1 MTQHN
6 VGALLVV
13 KPSGK
18 DAIAGIVTER
28 GENAVLGCIFF
39 VQIVIVSAFL

>member
-1 MTQHN
+1 MLSNDFQMTQHN

-13 KPSGK
+13 KPSEK

-28 GENAVLGCIFF
+28 G
-39 VQIVIVSAFL
+39 QIVVSGFGILS